1 MMIQHKGE
9 IIFPPLPTTKI
20 EIGDVVTLMCKDS
33 KISQILKFFVKD
45 IHVNL

>member
-20 EIGDVVTLMCKDS
+20 EIGDVLTIMCKDS
-33 KISQILKFFVKD
+33 KINQILKFFVKD
-45 IHVNL
+45 VNAH